1 MARIFASGKPF
12 GRWKNSPRLV
22 TASQW
27 AHRSVRLSTGDNL
40 TTIEEEEEPSLRR
53 LFLLILL
60 QFQCTG
66 TAHYLDQSQWP
77 TVVGLSKPCIQ
88 HATTLSRCQLPA
100 GESWGRR
107 SARGDRGVRTGSARS
122 SVCGRN
128 NPCGERAASRRDA
141 SECRSGSVTTLSRSQ
156 LLIGKTCVTVKS
168 EPFRKDRDQSVGQKG
183 SSGRLDQGALRPE
196 AAWR

>member
-1 MARIFASGKPF
+1 MKPQNDDKTNSNRRIASG
-12 GRWKNSPRLV
+12 
-22 TASQW
+22 
-27 AHRSVRLSTGDNL
+27 
-40 TTIEEEEEPSLRR
+40 

-88 HATTLSRCQLPA
+88 HATTLSRCQLLA

-168 EPFRKDRDQSVGQKG
+168 EPFRKNRDQSVGQKG

-196 AAWR
+196 AAWRQCIYQTASAGSPRERKRSGKRCA